1 MERIP
6 IENATGIIANF
17 TGPEDLGFGEI
28 VDAMNYLQKL
38 TNYRADLIPGQII
51 DPDAEDGS
59 VELILILTG
68 IASTPLE
75 TGFEKPKEYQK
86 EIRSENA
93 PKTASVRKVEPQ
105 TAQSSENVVTPPEDG
120 IAATEFSYQTT
131 RRISSAKI
139 GVQTEND
146 LTPEGDAT
154 FSSLLSPLNLGNDI
168 KAAEADPFADS
179 LIDTRRDLDVPTFIR
194 RKL

>member
-1 MERIP
+1 MLLERIP
-6 IENATGIIANF
+6 IENTTKIIANF

-86 EIRSENA
+86 KIRSED
-93 PKTASVRKVEPQ
+93 RK
-105 TAQSSENVVTPPEDG
+105 SNV
-120 IAATEFSYQTT
+120 
-131 RRISSAKI
+131 
-139 GVQTEND
+139 
-146 LTPEGDAT
+146 
-154 FSSLLSPLNLGNDI
+154 
-168 KAAEADPFADS
+168 
-179 LIDTRRDLDVPTFIR
+179 
-194 RKL
+194 